1 MVTEVGRKPGNNAK
15 AVKKIQE
22 ARSDEIMLNAA
33 DRKRVERGPLNVKNL
48 ALISDPC
55 GVVQWGERPN

>member
-1 MVTEVGRKPGNNAK
+1 MLSK

-22 ARSDEIMLNAA
+22 ARNDEIMLNAA
-33 DRKRVERGPLNVKNL
+33 DRTRVERGPLNVKNL

-55 GVVQWGERPN
+55 GVVQWGERPD